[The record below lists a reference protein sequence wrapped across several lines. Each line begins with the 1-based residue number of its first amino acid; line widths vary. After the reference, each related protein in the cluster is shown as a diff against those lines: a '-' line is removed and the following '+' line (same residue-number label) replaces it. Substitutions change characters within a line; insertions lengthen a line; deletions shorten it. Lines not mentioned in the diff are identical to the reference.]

1 MYCRCQNRRN
11 SLPHGNLARCYRLP
25 LVCRRMSL
33 RCLLFSSDEGTAA
46 PILQV
51 LTGLGVAGEHCS
63 EAVAT
68 VEKVTHENF
77 QIVIIDWD
85 QQPEA
90 ALLLAAARERKAVE
104 RALTLAIVSD
114 DVSVPQAL
122 QAGANSILRKPII
135 ANHVRDT
142 LTTARDL
149 LRSKQETAAN
159 ASQAAAA
166 TAAAGPAST
175 IPSSVEAGQ
184 EKSKLRAGEF
194 LHSAPPTPGGQFE
207 TETDVHE
214 SLKPFSVEPVD
225 PLNELEPTAASVAHS
240 TPASDPPPQQPEPSD
255 PRGGEA
261 KGLAWYLK
269 TRNGAL
275 PPNPVQ
281 SSSSAAAASAAA
293 SAKPELLGYD
303 QPSTYSPSHSPSSVD
318 AASKSAPE
326 PKRLQRLP
334 DRAPE
339 SKIETKPEPRPEPK
353 HEQKKEAEL
362 FAYMAGQS
370 SESSAETPHSPSRL
384 KRPIIAALVL
394 AACAIAAAP
403 QAPWHS
409 RLRSAWSH
417 GQFSLRIWLNPQ
429 PVTPV
434 QAPAAHEDFARAG
447 DEYKLPV
454 AETIPDATTDPSQ
467 IQVLPVVDPTIK
479 KGNPLGG
486 NAEPGQGDGTGA
498 VPVEQTPP
506 SATLTP
512 ENQPPAA
519 APGTAQPN
527 AGSTM
532 LPVQLSVVSTTGPT
546 TPAPI
551 AVLPPRS
558 DAPTGVSQPVASA
571 PVRPSPAKT
580 QEGNP
585 ALTPGNVPSSLKS
598 HMVSM
603 TPDAGGIKAP
613 ESAMPT
619 IEPVV
624 VPEASER
631 ALLTDQSAVGYPAS
645 ARGQQGT
652 VILQVLIGRDGTVQ
666 DAKFMQG
673 CLAFARAAIDGVKQ
687 WKFKPY
693 AMNGRPV
700 SVQTQLTMSF
710 KPGQ

>member
-1 MYCRCQNRRN
+1 
-11 SLPHGNLARCYRLP
+11 
-25 LVCRRMSL
+25 MSL

-149 LRSKQETAAN
+149 LRSKQESAAN

-166 TAAAGPAST
+166 AAAAGPASS
-175 IPSSVEAGQ
+175 IPSSVEPGQ

-194 LHSAPPTPGGQFE
+194 LQSSPPAPGGQFE

-214 SLKPFSVEPVD
+214 SLKPFSVEPIN
-225 PLNELEPTAASVAHS
+225 PLSELELTAASVAHS
-240 TPASDPPPQQPEPSD
+240 TPASDPPPLQPEPID

-269 TRNGAL
+269 TRAGAL

-281 SSSSAAAASAAA
+281 SSSSSSATAAS
-293 SAKPELLGYD
+293 SMPELLGYD
-303 QPSTYSPSHSPSSVD
+303 QPSNSPSHSPSSVD
-318 AASKSAPE
+318 AASSSAPE
-326 PKRLQRLP
+326 PKRPLRRLP

-339 SKIETKPEPRPEPK
+339 PRIETKPELRPEPK

-362 FAYMAGQS
+362 FAYMAGES
-370 SESSAETPHSPSRL
+370 SESSAETSHSPWRL
-384 KRPIIAALVL
+384 KRPIMMALAL
-394 AACAIAAAP
+394 AACAIVAAP

-409 RLRSAWSH
+409 QLRSAWTH
-417 GQFSLRIWLNPQ
+417 GQLSLRIWLNPQ
-429 PVTPV
+429 PATPV
-434 QAPAAHEDFARAG
+434 LAPAAHEDFARAG

-506 SATLTP
+506 SATSTP
-512 ENQPPAA
+512 ENQPPASS
-519 APGTAQPN
+519 PVTAQPN
-527 AGSTM
+527 NGAT
-532 LPVQLSVVSTTGPT
+532 PVQPPAVSTTSPT
-546 TPAPI
+546 SSAPI
-551 AVLPPRS
+551 ASLPPHS
-558 DAPTGVSQPVASA
+558 DAPSVVSQPVTSA

-580 QEGNP
+580 QEANP
-585 ALTPGNVPSSLKS
+585 VLTPGNVPSSLKS

-603 TPDAGGIKAP
+603 TPEAGGNKAP

-619 IEPVV
+619 IEPVAV
-624 VPEASER
+624 AEASER
-631 ALLTDQSAVGYPAS
+631 ALLTDQPGVGYPAS

-673 CLAFARAAIDGVKQ
+673 SLAFARAAIDGVKQ

>member
-1 MYCRCQNRRN
+1 
-11 SLPHGNLARCYRLP
+11 
-25 LVCRRMSL
+25 MSL
-33 RCLLFSSDEGTAA
+33 RCLLFSSDPGTAA

-149 LRSKQETAAN
+149 LRSKQETAAT
-159 ASQAAAA
+159 ALHAAAA
-166 TAAAGPAST
+166 AAAAGPASS
-175 IPSSVEAGQ
+175 IPSSVEPGQ
-184 EKSKLRAGEF
+184 GKSKLRAGEF
-194 LHSAPPTPGGQFE
+194 LHTAQLAPGAQFE

-214 SLKPFSVEPVD
+214 SLKPFSVEPVN
-225 PLNELEPTAASVAHS
+225 PLTELELTAASVAHS
-240 TPASDPPPQQPEPSD
+240 TPASDPPPLHPETID
-255 PRGGEA
+255 PRVGEA

-269 TRNGAL
+269 TRAGAL

-281 SSSSAAAASAAA
+281 SISSATSSAKAASGM
-293 SAKPELLGYD
+293 PELLSYD
-303 QPSTYSPSHSPSSVD
+303 QPSSYSPSHSASS
-318 AASKSAPE
+318 AAAVPDSAPE

-334 DRAPE
+334 DRAPAAR
-339 SKIETKPEPRPEPK
+339 IETKPEPRPEPK

-362 FAYMAGQS
+362 FAYMAGES
-370 SESSAETPHSPSRL
+370 SESSAESSHSPSRL
-384 KRPIIAALVL
+384 KRPIIAALAL
-394 AACAIAAAP
+394 AACAIVAAP

-409 RLRSAWSH
+409 QLRSAWTH
-417 GQFSLRIWLNPQ
+417 GQLSLRIWLNPQ

-434 QAPAAHEDFARAG
+434 QTPAAHEDFARAG

-486 NAEPGQGDGTGA
+486 NAEPGQGDGSGP
-498 VPVEQTPP
+498 VPVDQTPP
-506 SATLTP
+506 SATSTP
-512 ENQPPAA
+512 ENQPPASS
-519 APGTAQPN
+519 PVTTQPN
-527 AGSTM
+527 TGLTT
-532 LPVQLSVVSTTGPT
+532 PVQPSAVSTTGPT
-546 TPAPI
+546 TTAPT
-551 AVLPPRS
+551 ASLPSRS
-558 DAPTGVSQPVASA
+558 DTPTVVSQPVTPA
-571 PVRPSPAKT
+571 PVRSAKT
-580 QEGNP
+580 QEANP
-585 ALTPGNVPSSLKS
+585 VLTPGNVPSSLKS

-603 TPDAGGIKAP
+603 TPDAGGNKAP

-619 IEPVV
+619 IEPVAV
-624 VPEASER
+624 AEASER
-631 ALLTDQSAVGYPAS
+631 ALLTDQPGVGYPAS

-673 CLAFARAAIDGVKQ
+673 SLAFARAAIDGVKQ

-710 KPGQ
+710 RPGQ

>member
-1 MYCRCQNRRN
+1 
-11 SLPHGNLARCYRLP
+11 
-25 LVCRRMSL
+25 MSL
-33 RCLLFSSDEGTAA
+33 RCLLFSSDESTAA

-51 LTGLGVAGEHCS
+51 LTGLGVEGEHCT

-68 VEKVTHENF
+68 VERVTQENF
-77 QIVIIDWD
+77 HIVIIDWD

-104 RALTLAIVSD
+104 RPLTLAIVSD

-135 ANHVRDT
+135 PNHVRDT

-149 LRSKQETAAN
+149 LRSKESAAN
-159 ASQAAAA
+159 ATQAAAA
-166 TAAAGPAST
+166 AAAGGSSST

-194 LHSAPPTPGGQFE
+194 LHSAPPAPGGQFE
-207 TETDVHE
+207 TETDVHA

-225 PLNELEPTAASVAHS
+225 PLTELEPTAASVSHGEP
-240 TPASDPPPQQPEPSD
+240 PAPMPSPQPEPSA
-255 PRGGEA
+255 PRGLE
-261 KGLAWYLK
+261 WYLK
-269 TRNGAL
+269 TRAGAL

-281 SSSSAAAASAAA
+281 SSAPAA

-303 QPSTYSPSHSPSSVD
+303 QPSTYPPAPSPNAEEATSNSVPEPRRTLQRLPER
-318 AASKSAPE
+318 APE
-326 PKRLQRLP
+326 PKIEPRL
-334 DRAPE
+334 
-339 SKIETKPEPRPEPK
+339 EPRPEPK

-362 FAYMAGQS
+362 FAYMAGES
-370 SESSAETPHSPSRL
+370 SESSDENSRPPSRF

-403 QAPWHS
+403 QAPWHPQ
-409 RLRSAWSH
+409 LRAAWTH
-417 GQFSLRIWLNPQ
+417 ERASLRTWLNPQ

-506 SATLTP
+506 VGTSTP
-512 ENQPPAA
+512 ESQPPLSS
-519 APGTAQPN
+519 PGISPLTAQPST
-527 AGSTM
+527 GS
-532 LPVQLSVVSTTGPT
+532 T
-546 TPAPI
+546 TPAPV
-551 AVLPPRS
+551 ASLPLHS
-558 DAPTGVSQPVASA
+558 DTHTVVSQPVTSA
-571 PVRPSPAKT
+571 PVRANPPKT
-580 QEGNP
+580 QETNL
-585 ALTPGNVPSSLKS
+585 ASTPGNVPSSLKS

-603 TPDAGGIKAP
+603 TPDVGGNKAP
-613 ESAMPT
+613 DSAMPT
-619 IEPVV
+619 IEPVA
-624 VPEASER
+624 VPEAVER
-631 ALLTDQSAVGYPAS
+631 VQLADQPPVEYPVS

-652 VILQVLIGRDGTVQ
+652 VVLQVLIGRDGTVQ

-673 CLAFARAAIDGVKQ
+673 SLVFARAAIDGVKQ
-687 WKFKPY
+687 WKFRPY
-693 AMNGRPV
+693 AMNGRLV
-700 SVQTQLTMSF
+700 SVQTLVTMSF